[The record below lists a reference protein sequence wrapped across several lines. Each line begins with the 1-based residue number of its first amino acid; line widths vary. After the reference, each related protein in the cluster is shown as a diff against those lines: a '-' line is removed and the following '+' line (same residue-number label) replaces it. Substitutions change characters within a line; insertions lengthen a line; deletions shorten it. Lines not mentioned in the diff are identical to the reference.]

1 MASKLD
7 NSKHGAVAAWAK
19 RSYFAGRAVLET
31 VLRPYGVGS
40 TQWYVLYQLAHEGP
54 TMQRDL
60 LRLLQVERATLSGI
74 VGALV
79 RRGLIQQIAD
89 RVDHRQKKLQMTEAG
104 TALWATLP
112 NPISLIHHAAFE
124 GIDDADLETA
134 ARVLRTATERLDAL
148 SRKGNNE

>member
-1 MASKLD
+1 VANKLD

-31 VLRPYGVGS
+31 LLRPYGIGS
-40 TQWYVLYQLAHEGP
+40 TQWYVLYQLAHDGP

-60 LRLLQVERATLSGI
+60 LRLLQVERATLSGV

-79 RRGLIQQIAD
+79 RNGLIEQIAD
-89 RVDHRQKKLQMTEAG
+89 RVDQRQKRLQLTTAG
-104 TALWATLP
+104 TALWAMLP
-112 NPISLIHHAAFE
+112 DPISLIHHAAFD

>member
-1 MASKLD
+1 MASNLD

-31 VLRPYGVGS
+31 LLRPYGIGS
-40 TQWYVLYQLAHEGP
+40 TQWYVLYQLAHDGP

-60 LRLLQVERATLSGI
+60 LRLLQVERATLSGV

-79 RRGLIQQIAD
+79 RSGLVVQIAD
-89 RVDHRQKKLQMTEAG
+89 RIDHRQKRLQLTAAG
-104 TALWATLP
+104 TALWGTLP
-112 NPISLIHHAAFE
+112 DPISLIHHAAFD
-124 GIDDADLETA
+124 GIDDADLEIA

-148 SRKGNNE
+148 SRKGNKE